1 MMLNWKMIFKAI
13 GILLS
18 FEIILLLASMAVSLY
33 YHESVMPFVW
43 PSVLATCL
51 SAFFIY
57 AGKDSGRSVS
67 RRDGYIVVSTTWVVF
82 SFIGMIP
89 YLVDGALPNVASAFF
104 ETMSGFT
111 STGSTVMPDIDSKP
125 HGILFW
131 RSLTQWIGGIG
142 IIFFTVAIL
151 PVIGEGEVK
160 IFAAETTGPLHDKI
174 HPRINVTAR
183 WIGTIYLML
192 TTGCTLCLYLC
203 GIGGFDAL
211 NLSLTATGTGGFAPH
226 SDLLHDVYHSPAVE
240 YVLSFFMFCS
250 GVNFTLLYWV
260 IMKRRFIKL
269 FQDNELR
276 CYFIIVA
283 LSVIVSTI
291 TLQLHSKYS
300 YDLERNFREALFTVI
315 SLQTTSGFASYDYVK
330 WPFMLY
336 PILLVC
342 MVCGASSGS
351 TSGGFKCVRISIIW
365 HVIKNEFNNILHPHA
380 VLPVKLNGRVISMS
394 VRQTLLAFIS
404 LFIISILIGTIF
416 LSFSGLHFNEA
427 LSISI
432 SCVSNVGP
440 ALGEFGPTQ
449 CWNILSDFDMWVCSI
464 LMLMGRLE
472 IFPIFIIFTKHFWT
486 RN

>member
-1 MMLNWKMIFKAI
+1 
-13 GILLS
+13 
-18 FEIILLLASMAVSLY
+18 
-33 YHESVMPFVW
+33 
-43 PSVLATCL
+43 
-51 SAFFIY
+51 
-57 AGKDSGRSVS
+57 
-67 RRDGYIVVSTTWVVF
+67 
-82 SFIGMIP
+82 
-89 YLVDGALPNVASAFF
+89 
-104 ETMSGFT
+104 
-111 STGSTVMPDIDSKP
+111 
-125 HGILFW
+125 
-131 RSLTQWIGGIG
+131 
-142 IIFFTVAIL
+142 
-151 PVIGEGEVK
+151 
-160 IFAAETTGPLHDKI
+160 
-174 HPRINVTAR
+174 
-183 WIGTIYLML
+183 
-192 TTGCTLCLYLC
+192 
-203 GIGGFDAL
+203 
-211 NLSLTATGTGGFAPH
+211 
-226 SDLLHDVYHSPAVE
+226 
-240 YVLSFFMFCS
+240 
-250 GVNFTLLYWV
+250 
-260 IMKRRFIKL
+260 
-269 FQDNELR
+269 
-276 CYFIIVA
+276 
-283 LSVIVSTI
+283 
-291 TLQLHSKYS
+291 
-300 YDLERNFREALFTVI
+300 
-315 SLQTTSGFASYDYVK
+315 
-330 WPFMLY
+330 MLY